1 MNMDT
6 DMDMDM
12 ETGNNVLLLVNIIP
26 YWQDFD
32 HLDREQ
38 WGTALK

>member
-1 MNMDT
+1 MNM
-6 DMDMDM
+6 DMDMD
-12 ETGNNVLLLVNIIP
+12 TAIGNNVLLLVNIIP
-26 YWQDFD
+26 SWQDFD